1 MFCAF
6 NKPAVWLCLMA
17 WLLSGCSGW
26 GAAEVRKLSGYSMG
40 TSYAV
45 SIVAKESEARALDG
59 EVRTA
64 IDEVNVA
71 MSTYLPR
78 SDVSRFN
85 EAPVNSWVAVSPMT
99 AEVVSLALEVAEA
112 SNGAFDPTIGP
123 LVNLWGFGPKE
134 TTDQVP
140 SEEDIEAAMAMVGW
154 QAIEVDSAASKL
166 RKTEPRELDLSAIAK
181 GFAVDQVAD
190 MLEARGI
197 NNYLVEIGGEMRF
210 AGTKPEGEAWR
221 VAIESPDSERRS
233 VYKVLEVSEGSM
245 ATSGDYRNFFEQDGM
260 RYSHTLDPQSGYPI
274 RHDLVSATV
283 LGERSVLSDAYAT
296 AFMVLGAE
304 AAMALASDKDLAVY
318 LIQRNGKGNTE
329 TLSERFDALF
339 EQSN

>member
-1 MFCAF
+1 MFYGL
-6 NKPAVWLCLMA
+6 KKLGVWLCLTA

-26 GAAEVRKLSGYSMG
+26 GAAEVQKLSGYSMG
-40 TSYAV
+40 TSFTV
-45 SIVAKESEARALDG
+45 SVVASESEARALDG

-85 EAPVNSWVAVSPMT
+85 DAPVNGWIAVSPMT

-123 LVNLWGFGPKE
+123 LVDLWGFGPKE

-140 SEEDIEAAMAMVGW
+140 SEDEIKAALAMVGW
-154 QAIEVDSAASKL
+154 QAVEIDMTANKL
-166 RKTEPRELDLSAIAK
+166 RKMEPRELDLSAIAK
-181 GFAVDQVAD
+181 GFAVDQVANL
-190 MLEARGI
+190 LEARGFED
-197 NNYLVEIGGEMRF
+197 YLVEIGGEMRF
-210 AGTKPEGEAWR
+210 SGTKPGDDPWR
-221 VAIESPDSERRS
+221 VAIESPDSDNRS
-233 VYKVLEVSEGSM
+233 VYEVLEVTNGSM
-245 ATSGDYRNFFEQDGM
+245 ATSGDYRNFFEQDGQ
-260 RYSHTLDPQSGYPI
+260 RYSHTLDPKTGYPI

-283 LGERSVLSDAYAT
+283 LGDRSVFSDAYAT
-296 AFMVLGAE
+296 AFMVMGAE
-304 AAMALASDKDLAVY
+304 AALSLAAEQDMAVY
-318 LIQRNGKGNTE
+318 LIQRGEGEYTE
-329 TLSERFDALF
+329 TRSVQFEALF

>member
-1 MFCAF
+1 MFYALK
-6 NKPAVWLCLMA
+6 KPAVWLCLMA

-26 GAAEVRKLSGYSMG
+26 GAAEVHKLSGYSMG
-40 TSYAV
+40 TSYTV

-85 EAPVNSWVAVSPMT
+85 EAPVDSWVAVSPMT

-112 SNGAFDPTIGP
+112 SDGAFDPTIGP

-140 SEEDIEAAMAMVGW
+140 SEEEIEAAMAMVGW
-154 QAIEVDSAASKL
+154 RAIEVDSTAHKL

-181 GFAVDQVAD
+181 GYAVDQVAD

-233 VYKVLEVSEGSM
+233 VYKILEVSEGSM

-260 RYSHTLDPQSGYPI
+260 RYSHTLDPQTGYPI

-283 LGERSVLSDAYAT
+283 MGERSVLSDAYAT
-296 AFMVLGAE
+296 AFMVMGAE
-304 AAMALASDKDLAVY
+304 AAMALASYQDLAVY
-318 LIQRNGKGNTE
+318 LIQRNGEGDTE

>member
-1 MFCAF
+1 MFYALL
-6 NKPAVWLCLMA
+6 KPVVWLCLVA

-26 GAAEVRKLSGYSMG
+26 GAAEVHKLSGYSMG
-40 TSYAV
+40 TSYTV

-85 EAPVNSWVAVSPMT
+85 EAAVDDWIAVSPMT

-123 LVNLWGFGPKE
+123 LVDLWGFGPKE

-140 SEEDIEAAMAMVGW
+140 TEDEIKAALAMVGW
-154 QAIEVDSAASKL
+154 QAIEVDQTANKL

-181 GFAVDQVAD
+181 GYAVDQVAS

-197 NNYLVEIGGEMRF
+197 TDYLVEIGGEMRF
-210 AGTKPEGEAWR
+210 AGTKPDGAAWR
-221 VAIESPDSERRS
+221 VAIESPDSDRRS
-233 VYKVLEVSEGSM
+233 AYKILEVSDGSM

-260 RYSHTLDPQSGYPI
+260 RYSHTLNPQTGYPI

-283 LGERSVLSDAYAT
+283 IGERSVLSDAYAT

-304 AAMALASDKDLAVY
+304 AAMTLASDQDLAVY
-318 LIQRNGKGNTE
+318 LIQRNGEGDTE
-329 TLSERFDALF
+329 TLSDRFKALF

>member
-1 MFCAF
+1 MFCVF
-6 NKPAVWLCLMA
+6 KKPAVWLCLVA
-17 WLLSGCSGW
+17 WLLAGCSGW
-26 GAAEVRKLSGYSMG
+26 GAAEVHKLSGYSMG
-40 TSYAV
+40 TSYTV
-45 SIVAKESEARALDG
+45 SIVAKASEARALDG
-59 EVRTA
+59 EVRTV
-64 IDEVNVA
+64 INEVNVA

-85 EAPVNSWVAVSPMT
+85 EAPVNSWVTVSPMT
-99 AEVVSLALEVAEA
+99 ADVVSLALEVAQA

-140 SEEDIEAAMAMVGW
+140 SEEEIDAAMAMVGW
-154 QAIEVDSAASKL
+154 QAIEVDSTANKL

-181 GFAVDQVAD
+181 GYAVDQVAD

-210 AGTKPEGEAWR
+210 AGAKPEGEAWR

-233 VYKVLEVSEGSM
+233 VYKILEVSEGSM

-260 RYSHTLDPQSGYPI
+260 RYSHTLDPQTGYPI

-283 LGERSVLSDAYAT
+283 IGERSVLSDAYAT

-304 AAMALASDKDLAVY
+304 AAMALASDQDLAVY
-318 LIQRNGKGNTE
+318 LIQRNGEGDTE

>member
-45 SIVAKESEARALDG
+45 SIVAKKSEARALDG

-85 EAPVNSWVAVSPMT
+85 EAPVHSWVAVSPMT

-197 NNYLVEIGGEMRF
+197 TNYLVEIGGEMRF

-318 LIQRNGKGNTE
+318 LIQRNGEGNTE

>member
-1 MFCAF
+1 MFYALK
-6 NKPAVWLCLMA
+6 KPAVWLCLMA

-26 GAAEVRKLSGYSMG
+26 GAAEVHKLSGYSMG
-40 TSYAV
+40 TSYTV

-85 EAPVNSWVAVSPMT
+85 EAPVDSWVAVSPMT

-112 SNGAFDPTIGP
+112 SDGAFDPTIGP

-140 SEEDIEAAMAMVGW
+140 SEEEIEAAMAMVGW
-154 QAIEVDSAASKL
+154 RAIEVDSTAHKL

-181 GFAVDQVAD
+181 GYAVDQVAD

-221 VAIESPDSERRS
+221 VAIESPDGERRS
-233 VYKVLEVSEGSM
+233 VYKILEVTEGSM

-260 RYSHTLDPQSGYPI
+260 RYSHTLDPQTGYPI

-283 LGERSVLSDAYAT
+283 MGERSVLSDAYAT
-296 AFMVLGAE
+296 AFMVMGAE
-304 AAMALASDKDLAVY
+304 AAMALASDQDLAVY
-318 LIQRNGKGNTE
+318 LIQRNGKGDTE

>member
-1 MFCAF
+1 MFYALK
-6 NKPAVWLCLMA
+6 KPAVWLCLVA

-26 GAAEVRKLSGYSMG
+26 GAAEVHKLSGYSMG
-40 TSYAV
+40 TSYTV

-85 EAPVNSWVAVSPMT
+85 EAPVDGWVAVSPMT

-112 SNGAFDPTIGP
+112 SDGAFDPTIGP

-140 SEEDIEAAMAMVGW
+140 SEEEIEAAMAMVGW
-154 QAIEVDSAASKL
+154 QAIEVDSTAHKL

-181 GFAVDQVAD
+181 GYAVDQVAD

-260 RYSHTLDPQSGYPI
+260 RYSHTLDPQTGYPI

-283 LGERSVLSDAYAT
+283 MGERSVLSDAYAT
-296 AFMVLGAE
+296 AFMVMGAE
-304 AAMALASDKDLAVY
+304 AAMALASDQDLAVY
-318 LIQRNGKGNTE
+318 LIQRNGEGDTE
-329 TLSERFDALF
+329 TLSGRFDALF

>member
-1 MFCAF
+1 MFYALK
-6 NKPAVWLCLMA
+6 KPAVWLCLVA

-26 GAAEVRKLSGYSMG
+26 DAAEVHKLSGYSMG
-40 TSYAV
+40 TSYTV
-45 SIVAKESEARALDG
+45 SIVAKDSEARALDG
-59 EVRTA
+59 EVRTV

-85 EAPVNSWVAVSPMT
+85 EAAVDGWVTVSPMT

-112 SNGAFDPTIGP
+112 SDGAFDPTIGP

-140 SEEDIEAAMAMVGW
+140 SEEEIEAAMAMVGW
-154 QAIEVDSAASKL
+154 QAIEVDSTAHKL

-181 GFAVDQVAD
+181 GYAVDQVAD

-210 AGTKPEGEAWR
+210 AGTKPENEAWR

-233 VYKVLEVSEGSM
+233 VYKILEVSEGSM

-260 RYSHTLDPQSGYPI
+260 RYSHTLDPQTGYPI

-283 LGERSVLSDAYAT
+283 IGERSVLSDAYAT
-296 AFMVLGAE
+296 AFMVMGTE
-304 AAMALASDKDLAVY
+304 AAMALASDQDLAVY
-318 LIQRNGKGNTE
+318 LIQRNGEGDTE